1 MDLNQNY
8 LFINQYIFDKE
19 HISEIEV
26 NQTYT
31 ANYPVVYILYNLK
44 SKLAYVGESTNVIG
58 RMGSHLANPDKKN
71 LKYVFIIS
79 SPYFNKSATLDIE
92 SYLIKYMTADNSFYL
107 LNGNAGISDHDYYQ
121 KITYFEIF
129 ENIWDNLKLEKVVAK
144 DILDIDNS
152 DLFKYSPYK
161 SLSHDQNKAILKYL
175 NILSTQQEESCVF
188 VEGCAGTGKTILAV
202 YLIKLL
208 TSTLDID
215 DIDKSNTEMYE
226 KLRKVAEVK
235 ELHGDLKIALVVPMV
250 SLRKT
255 LKNVFKS
262 VHGLSANMVIGPSD
276 VLKKDYDLLI
286 VDEAHRLKRREGITN
301 YKSFDDINKKLG
313 LDNKGTELDWI
324 RRSSKHQI
332 FFYDDAQSIR
342 PSDIPK
348 ETYLEL
354 KSGSSTIKLT
364 SQMRVNAG
372 VDYIKFIHHLL
383 TKKYSESLKSFEN
396 INYDLKLYTNLS
408 DMVKDL
414 ESKENLYGLTRMM
427 AGYSWKWVSRTTNAP
442 DAIIDGKEMTW
453 NKEPHDWINSTTKMT
468 EMGCIHTTQ
477 GYDLNYGGVIFG
489 NEITYNEET
498 CKIEIIK
505 ENYHDAKGKVG
516 IDDVN
521 KLHDYIINIYKTLM
535 YRGIK
540 GTYVYCCDKKL
551 ESYFKHYIPS

>member
-1 MDLNQNY
+1 MEFNQNN
-8 LFINQYIFDKE
+8 LLINQYLFDKG
-19 HISEIEV
+19 HIPEIEQ
-26 NQTYT
+26 NQEYT
-31 ANYPVVYILYNLK
+31 NNYPVVYILYNLK
-44 SKLAYVGESTNVIG
+44 NKIAYVGESTNVTG
-58 RMGSHLANPDKKN
+58 RMGNHLANPNKKL

-79 SPYFNKSATLDIE
+79 SPYFNKSAALDIE
-92 SYLIKYMTADNSFYL
+92 SFLIKYMTADNSFSL
-107 LNGNAGISDHDYYQ
+107 LNGNAGIAEHNYYQ
-121 KITYFEIF
+121 KNLYFEIF

-161 SLSHDQNKAILKYL
+161 SLSHDQNKAIFKYL
-175 NILSTQQEESCVF
+175 NILSTQEESCVF
-188 VEGCAGTGKTILAV
+188 IEGCAGTGKTILAV

-215 DIDKSNTEMYE
+215 DIEDNNTEMYE
-226 KLRKVAEVK
+226 KLKKVAEVK
-235 ELHGDLKIALVVPMV
+235 KLHGELKIALVVPMV

-262 VHGLSANMVIGPSD
+262 VHGLSANMVIGPSE
-276 VLKKDYDLLI
+276 VLQNDYDLLI

-301 YKSFDDINKKLG
+301 YKSFDDANKKLG
-313 LDNKGTELDWI
+313 LGNEGTELNWV
-324 RRSSKHQI
+324 RMRSNHQI
-332 FFYDDAQSIR
+332 FFYDEAQSIR

-348 ETYLEL
+348 DVYLNI
-354 KSGSSTIKLT
+354 KSQSSTIQLT

-372 VDYIKFIHHLL
+372 VDYIKFIHDLL
-383 TKKYSESLKSFEN
+383 TKKHSESLKKFED

-408 DMVKDL
+408 DMIKVL
-414 ESKENLYGLTRMM
+414 GSKENSHGLARMM
-427 AGYSWKWVSRTTNAP
+427 AGYSWKWISKSTNAP
-442 DAIIDGKEMTW
+442 DAIIDGEEMTW

-489 NEITYNEET
+489 HEITYNEET

-505 ENYHDAKGKVG
+505 ENYYDSKGKVG
-516 IDDVN
+516 VHDIN
-521 KLHDYIINIYKTLM
+521 RLHDYIINIYKTLM

-551 ESYFKHYIPS
+551 ESYFKSYIPS

>member
-8 LFINQYIFDKE
+8 LFINQYLFDKG

-58 RMGSHLANPDKKN
+58 RMGNHLANPDKKN

-79 SPYFNKSATLDIE
+79 SPYFNKSAALDIE
-92 SYLIKYMTADNSFYL
+92 SYLIKYMTADNSFSL
-107 LNGNAGISDHDYYQ
+107 LNGNAGISEHNYYQ
-121 KITYFEIF
+121 KRSYFEIF

-161 SLSHDQNKAILKYL
+161 SLSHDQNKAIFKYL

-188 VEGCAGTGKTILAV
+188 IEGCAGTGKTILAV

-226 KLRKVAEVK
+226 KLKKVDEVK
-235 ELHGDLKIALVVPMV
+235 GLHGDLQIALVVPMV

-255 LKNVFKS
+255 LKNVFRS

-301 YKSFDDINKKLG
+301 YKSFDDANKKLG
-313 LDNKGTELDWI
+313 LGNKGTELDWI
-324 RRSSKHQI
+324 RRRSKHQI

-348 ETYLEL
+348 ETYFEL
-354 KSGSSTIKLT
+354 KSESCTIKLT

-427 AGYSWKWVSRTTNAP
+427 AGYSWKWVSRTTNTP
-442 DAIIDGKEMTW
+442 DAIIDGEEMTW
-453 NKEPHDWINSTTKMT
+453 NKEPHDWINSTTEMT

-489 NEITYNEET
+489 HEITYNEET
-498 CKIEIIK
+498 CKIEVIK
-505 ENYHDAKGKVG
+505 ENYFDSKGKVG
-516 IDDVN
+516 VHDIN
-521 KLHDYIINIYKTLM
+521 RLHDYIINIYKTLM

-551 ESYFKHYIPS
+551 ESYFKSYIPS